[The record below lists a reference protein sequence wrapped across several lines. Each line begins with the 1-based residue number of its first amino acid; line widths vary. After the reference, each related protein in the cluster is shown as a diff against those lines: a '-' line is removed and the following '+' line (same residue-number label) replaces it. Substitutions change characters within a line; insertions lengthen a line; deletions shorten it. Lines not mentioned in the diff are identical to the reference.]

1 MEASMSTRN
10 AKEST
15 LSRVSVLESQV
26 DNITSNVT
34 KLEQKVDSSYAV
46 LHHRISELRDDFRL
60 ELDNKHE
67 KLIQKLDEQTASSTA
82 QHKVIHDQIEE
93 LNRWKW
99 MLVGGATVTAAV
111 LGYVFALVDFSVLL
125 Q

>member
-1 MEASMSTRN
+1 MSTRN

-34 KLEQKVDSSYAV
+34 KLEQKVDSSYSV

-67 KLIQKLDEQTASSTA
+67 KLIQKLDEQAISSTA
-82 QHKVIHDQIEE
+82 QHKTIHDQIEE